1 MIILGITIGSAMIPF
16 VETTK
21 ALTIMVSGGI
31 AVAVVIVG
39 TILVGFGII
48 VLGKAVV
55 SIAALLAI
63 VASLAVAGFVIIPIA
78 VVEALIIFYI
88 SWQAFTGNEK
98 YALIWKTI
106 IALAAIGG
114 TSFYN
119 ADLTDANFSEAKLK
133 STDFRKAT
141 LTRVNW
147 LKTKMLDRVRP
158 GDTYLK
164 SSQLRQ
170 WLINK
175 GQDNNQD
182 NNFDRQDLRG
192 INLQG

>member
-1 MIILGITIGSAMIPF
+1 MIPF